1 MEDAQVQAAWYDF
14 LLHQSPTSIAT
25 EVATIPAA
33 SPRSSASDTS
43 SIASDTSIGSYGPIA
58 TPADPT
64 PTEVADPTPTDPPGL
79 LVAPAAG
86 SDASPQTPM
95 EVAPAAGSDALP
107 PYARSPRTPS
117 ELLPHEILGTE
128 ESKDTVE
135 IRGPT
140 EESKAAAYNY
150 QGSGEAGIKR
160 SGDQADPQPG
170 IKPPRISSALQTK
183 QERMEFIS
191 DSIDDRLN
199 FDETGNFHYP
209 ASCNAIWCMVC
220 PKTCKRGKRPASVV
234 TFVDAPDAIEAIVA
248 HAQCPSHKK
257 KVDEMMDGMKDDP
270 EGWTTWWDKREAA
283 IDEWDKKYNGWG
295 ESTKNNTTNKKNKK
309 HKEEQEGARRKAKG
323 SASAAA
329 ASVPDKNDQQGTPS
343 AASVPDNK
351 TSKAPPKAPP
361 KRHPRC
367 RQQELCIGHPSAA
380 LIQHMVVENGE
391 FVGKGDIYCAVCWD
405 KIVEERPYLRAAGM
419 PLGTI
424 EEQLA
429 ITDEQ
434 LAFTNGQLA
443 ITNG

>member
-58 TPADPT
+58 TPAT
-64 PTEVADPTPTDPPGL
+64 PTESSDGVRGDLAYGGR
-79 LVAPAAG
+79 ASEPAAG
-86 SDASPQTPM
+86 ATSIGVCGEAS
-95 EVAPAAGSDALP
+95 EPAAGATRRPGGSVGVGSA
-107 PYARSPRTPS
+107 T
-117 ELLPHEILGTE
+117 LPHEILGTE

-140 EESKAAAYNY
+140 EESKAAAYY

-183 QERMEFIS
+183 RERMEFIS

-199 FDETGNFHYP
+199 FDERVNFHYP
-209 ASCNAIWCMVC
+209 ASSCNAIWCMVC

-234 TFVDAPDAIEAIVA
+234 TFVDAHDAIESIVA

-257 KVDEMMDGMKDDP
+257 KVDEMMDGLKDDP

-295 ESTKNNTTNKKNKK
+295 ESTKNNTNKKNKK

-405 KIVEERPYLRAAGM
+405 QFVEERPYLRAAGM